1 MEERIV
7 FISWLIFHV
16 ITVNAL
22 PLLWKK
28 TRNPILALSLLFI
41 QAAVFL
47 GMYFFYIVPLYGNMA
62 YIYFGVFLLILSISV
77 LIGIFVRSRKRCR
90 H

>member
-28 TRNPILALSLLFI
+28 QESHTRSIVVIYSGCR
-41 QAAVFL
+41 FL

-62 YIYFGVFLLILSISV
+62 YIYFGVFLLILSISI
-77 LIGIFVRSRKRCR
+77 LIGIFVRSRKLCR